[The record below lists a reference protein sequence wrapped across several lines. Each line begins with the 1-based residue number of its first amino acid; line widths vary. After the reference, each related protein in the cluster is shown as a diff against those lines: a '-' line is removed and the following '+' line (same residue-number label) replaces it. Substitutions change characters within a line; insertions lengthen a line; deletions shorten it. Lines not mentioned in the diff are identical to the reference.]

1 MITPGGKTKPID
13 PPAILAKKGAP
24 KEVAEE
30 ARSKKRKGRAA
41 TKIAAQA
48 ETQLEESESSKVNL
62 KKPSTKSKVSA
73 KDSPSSRRVGKKAA
87 VEALAIS
94 QGEGIVETNG
104 KRKVLRSSK
113 SKKDASPDTVPAPA
127 YQLRLDTP
135 THKGQKRKLNETAD
149 DEPSAEVPPKK
160 KRKVLHSE
168 TEDEG
173 PAPSKLSRKRKTSPD
188 IADTDAE
195 VPQPP
200 SKKRRNVQVTVDDE
214 SSVNLTRNKANAAPL
229 ASLPHAQSYAETTTS
244 LRSASQPPNRVF
256 AKWGGNGMYYCG
268 TLQKMGRSED
278 GVRVCI
284 VKYDDGEVA
293 HVPLNGL
300 RRCEVWVGD
309 VVEVPATK
317 GKLRKSATVTSVG
330 EWEEHRRVR
339 VSVAKGKGKSKAVLE
354 EVDIESRDVSVPAAR
369 AEADVSWT
377 RRMLSVEELEAGVP
391 NDERNDSDGDESY
404 RDHAEETTQETSGP
418 APTTKSRTKAI
429 SVTRRTTRTTVD
441 SALVS
446 KSVARSTRRNPK
458 VNEDLYTAAAG
469 STFNQQT
476 ALPFAGDAFLIA
488 LSLSDKVIQRASD
501 SKDRERIKKRLQ
513 ESITRQGGV
522 CVEDWGD
529 LIQLQGTVDER
540 RWVWEKSEDINYS
553 RMQSGWGST
562 RKRVNIDRVWAL
574 ADEPNRNTK
583 YFTALALGVP
593 CVGSRW
599 VEDGVSETGCSS
611 EKSSMTL
618 SYRLNTLGPHICYQ
632 RDILPFSVKN
642 ASKSSTTT
650 TQAVL
655 GRSSNSLITPETS
668 ANLSQGKVFFSL
680 VLQTRGRKYVSF
692 SENLFSEFFDIHS
705 LDF

>member
-1 MITPGGKTKPID
+1 MITPGGKTKPIV
-13 PPAILAKKGAP
+13 PPAIPSKKGAP
-24 KEVAEE
+24 KEIAKE

-48 ETQLEESESSKVNL
+48 ETQLEESESSKVAL
-62 KKPSTKSKVSA
+62 KKSSTKSKVSA
-73 KDSPSSRRVGKKAA
+73 KDSPSSRRAGKKAA

-94 QGEGIVETNG
+94 QSEGAVGASG

-127 YQLRLDTP
+127 YELRLDLQ
-135 THKGQKRKLNETAD
+135 THKGQKRKLNEIVD
-149 DEPSAEVPPKK
+149 GEPSAGVPPKK
-160 KRKVLHSE
+160 KTKALHSE

-173 PAPSKLSRKRKTSPD
+173 PAPSKPSRKRKTSPN

-200 SKKRRNVQVTVDDE
+200 SKKRRNVQMIVDDE
-214 SSVNLTRNKANAAPL
+214 SSVNLTQTRTNAVPL

-268 TLQKMGRSED
+268 TLKKIGKRED
-278 GVRVCI
+278 GVRICI
-284 VKYDDGEVA
+284 VEYDDGEVE
-293 HVPLNGL
+293 HVPLEGL

-317 GKLRKSATVTSVG
+317 GKLRKSATVASVD
-330 EWEEHRRVR
+330 EWEEHGRVR
-339 VSVAKGKGKSKAVLE
+339 VSVAKGKGKSKTVLE

-391 NDERNDSDGDESY
+391 NDEGDDRDEDESY
-404 RDHAEETTQETSGP
+404 RDQAEETTQETSGP
-418 APTTKSRTKAI
+418 APATKSRTRAV
-429 SVTRRTTRTTVD
+429 SVTRRTTRTT
-441 SALVS
+441 AVS

-458 VNEDLYTAAAG
+458 VKEELYTAAAG
-469 STFNQQT
+469 STLNQQT
-476 ALPFAGDAFLIA
+476 TLPFAGDAFLIA
-488 LSLSDKVIQRASD
+488 LSLSDRFIQRSSD

-522 CVEDWGD
+522 CVENWGD
-529 LIQLQGTVDER
+529 LLQLQGTVDER

-553 RMQSGWGST
+553 RMQSRWGST
-562 RKRVNIDRVWAL
+562 RKRANIDRVWVL

-618 SYRLNTLGPHICYQ
+618 SYRPNTLGPHICYQ
-632 RDILPFSVKN
+632 RDILRSSVKN
-642 ASKSSTTT
+642 AFKLSTTT

-655 GRSSNSLITPETS
+655 GRSSNSLITPEAS
-668 ANLSQGKVFFSL
+668 ANLSQGKVFSSL

-692 SENLFSEFFDIHS
+692 SESFSEFINIHS
-705 LDF
+705 LDS